1 MGNLNNIIVFAS
13 TAFAAGIWQAEQYNW
28 HIPTLIILAATL
40 GAIALWRIRNNFQYS
55 FWPIVGLFFIVG
67 MIYFSQDSIIQPDD
81 ISNFVGKTVKI
92 EGIVDAVPEIME
104 SDGENKRVRYVIR
117 VEKVKQERTKEFIK
131 SSGRLRL
138 SIQYKSDNCKVAAYG
153 DNLVVHGK
161 VLELHGYNNPG
172 QIDMTTS
179 LRREKITARMAVQ
192 EQDSTVIGLLKGVS
206 WQETLA
212 NWREEIIKA
221 FQRVMPLNDAGIIT
235 ALLFGGYQN
244 INKSVVN
251 DFAATGLI
259 HILSVSGAHIALV
272 AGLIRWICERLRL
285 SSLVTASLAALLI
298 TLYAVMS
305 GLTPPVIRSAIMG
318 LISLLAVVFE
328 RESYAPTALSITALG
343 MLIYQPL
350 LLFDISF
357 QLSFGA
363 TAGLVFLYR
372 PTVEY
377 LSRLPDW
384 LAGPLAVTL
393 SAQIGVIP
401 LIAWYFNNFSLI
413 SFAANILVLPIVEL
427 VILLGLAGVIIYMA
441 IPVAGNIIFVV
452 SSLLIGCIIIFTR
465 FLAEVPYSLIY
476 IPTMGLG
483 ASIVFYLLVAWVY
496 GWRPFAVPGPKQ
508 LYVQWPK
515 NCILIVV
522 ILAGMFVFY
531 RGYPHPLTVHFI
543 DVGQGDA
550 SLIITPHGRAVLIDT
565 GGSFSGSNFDV
576 GERVVVPYI
585 KHYGVTTIDY
595 LILTHGH
602 QDHAGGA
609 AGVAS
614 KVNVKH
620 LMLPQEQYTPAVQA
634 LIRAR
639 SDMVI
644 IPTST
649 GQTFELDGA
658 VVYIEQA
665 IATIEKEQAASSNE
679 VSNVIRVTYGQHSFL
694 ITGDLEEKGEKLLLE
709 NDVKPCTVL
718 KVGHHGAKTSTTA
731 PCLQAVNPQ
740 FAVISV
746 GYANRFGHPHPET
759 LKRLE
764 AGKTA
769 IYRTDMHGAVIF
781 KSNGK
786 KLDVDTY
793 IK

>member
-1 MGNLNNIIVFAS
+1 MGNLNNIIVYAS
-13 TAFAAGIWQAEQYNW
+13 AAFAAGIWQAEQYNW
-28 HIPTLIILAATL
+28 HIPTLIILTVML
-40 GAIALWRIRNNFQYS
+40 GAVALWRVSKNSQYS
-55 FWPIVGLFFIVG
+55 FWPIVGLFFIAG
-67 MIYFSQDSIIQPDD
+67 MIYYSQDSIIQPDD
-81 ISNFVGKTVKI
+81 ISNYVGKTVKV

-104 SDGENKRVRYVIR
+104 PDGENKRVRYAIR

-131 SSGRLRL
+131 GSGRLRL
-138 SIQYKSDNCKVAAYG
+138 SIQYKSANSKIAAYG

-161 VLELHGYNNPG
+161 VLELRGYNNPG

-192 EQDSTVIGLLKGVS
+192 EQDCTVISLLKNVS
-206 WQETLA
+206 WQERLA

-221 FQRVMPLNDAGIIT
+221 FQRVMPLSDAGIIT

-244 INKSVVN
+244 IDKTVVN
-251 DFAATGLI
+251 DFATTGLV

-272 AGLIRWICERLRL
+272 AGVIRWICERLRF

-328 RESYAPTALSITALG
+328 RENYAPAALSITALG

-372 PTVEY
+372 PTIEY

-401 LIAWYFNNFSLI
+401 LIAWYFNSFSLI
-413 SFAANILVLPIVEL
+413 SFVANILVLPIVEL
-427 VILLGLAGVIIYMA
+427 VILLGLAGVVIYMA

-452 SSLLIGCIIIFTR
+452 SSLLIGCIIMFTR
-465 FLAEVPYSLIY
+465 FLAEAPYSLIY
-476 IPTMGLG
+476 IPTIGLG
-483 ASIVFYLLVAWVY
+483 ASIVFYLLVAWMY
-496 GWRPFAVPGPKQ
+496 GWRPFSVPGPKQ
-508 LYVQWPK
+508 FLVQWPK
-515 NCILIVV
+515 ICMLIVV
-522 ILAGMFVFY
+522 LLVGVFVFY
-531 RGYPHPLTVHFI
+531 RGYPQPLTVHFI

-550 SLIITPHGRAVLIDT
+550 SLIITPHGRAILVDT
-565 GGSFSGSNFDV
+565 GGSFSGSDFDV

-585 KHYGVTTIDY
+585 KHYGVTKIDY

-609 AGVAS
+609 AGVAR

-644 IPTST
+644 IPTTT
-649 GQTFELDGA
+649 GQIFELDGA
-658 VVYIEQA
+658 VVYIEQG
-665 IATIEKEQAASSNE
+665 IATIEKDHVAANNE
-679 VSNVIRVTYGQHSFL
+679 VSSVIRVTYGQHSFL
-694 ITGDLEEKGEKLLLE
+694 ITGDLEKKGEALLLE
-709 NDVKPCTVL
+709 HDVKPCTVL
-718 KVGHHGAKTSTTA
+718 KVGHHGAKTSTTE
-731 PCLQAVNPQ
+731 PFLQAIKPQ

-769 IYRTDMHGAVIF
+769 IYRTDVHGAIIF
-781 KSNGK
+781 KSNGNK
-786 KLDVDTY
+786 IDVDTY